1 MIHYNWIQKEGE
13 IIMADINIS
22 TSKEKKSDT
31 NQRLKTD
38 EQTSLKGTLASVFI
52 LGIFILISWVS
63 VFYLFINRN

>member
-1 MIHYNWIQKEGE
+1 
-13 IIMADINIS
+13 MADINIS